1 MDKLSNTFYAKVRFN
16 FDGRIIYKLI
26 YVYNSFK
33 RERSALPEIFFLK
46 KEALFNRIA
55 ISLYNSLFGLSL
67 SLNPM
72 PSHELQNKFISFVL
86 VEHY

>member
-1 MDKLSNTFYAKVRFN
+1 MF
-16 FDGRIIYKLI
+16 IIVLKEKDQPSQKI
-26 YVYNSFK
+26 EK
-33 RERSALPEIFFLK
+33 KKK
-46 KEALFNRIA
+46 KEALFNRIT

-72 PSHELQNKFISFVL
+72 PCHELQNKFISFVL

>member
-1 MDKLSNTFYAKVRFN
+1 MF
-16 FDGRIIYKLI
+16 IILLKEKDQPSQKI
-26 YVYNSFK
+26 EK
-33 RERSALPEIFFLK
+33 KK

-55 ISLYNSLFGLSL
+55 LSLYNSLFGLSL

-72 PSHELQNKFISFVL
+72 PCHELQNKFISFVL

>member
-1 MDKLSNTFYAKVRFN
+1 MF
-16 FDGRIIYKLI
+16 IIVLKEKDQPSQKI
-26 YVYNSFK
+26 EK
-33 RERSALPEIFFLK
+33 KKEKK

-55 ISLYNSLFGLSL
+55 LSLYNSLFGLSL

-72 PSHELQNKFISFVL
+72 PCHELQNKFISFVL